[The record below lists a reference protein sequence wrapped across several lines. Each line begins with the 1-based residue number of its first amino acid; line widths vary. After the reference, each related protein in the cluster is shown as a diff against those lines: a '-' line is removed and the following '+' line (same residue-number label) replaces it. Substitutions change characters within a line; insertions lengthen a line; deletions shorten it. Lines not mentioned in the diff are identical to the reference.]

1 MIASIPEKRLHLS
14 DQEFYVSIKRT
25 GITWATLMRE
35 SFFEEIHEFD
45 LSKTDEEILK
55 EAEAIYILKNLH
67 LDHIDK

>member
-35 SFFEEIHEFD
+35 SFFEDMHEFD
-45 LSKTDEEILK
+45 LSKTDE
-55 EAEAIYILKNLH
+55 
-67 LDHIDK
+67 